1 MSDQKNND
9 PSGDILWLMIAFVG
23 SILLIG
29 FFFGNQLATAYLTL
43 KLIQLKLI
51 TLVYPSEGLL
61 EWIRLIETSPVKEWK
76 MSGIMRVGN
85 EVGYIVNIPLIAL
98 IGWLSY
104 KVWKKNPL
112 QKFKRV
118 MSMQTLK
125 ESEQRIWPYI
135 APVVHQTLIKEPFV
149 TGPYAMALRPYDFAI
164 KYKLLLDDR
173 NVNSLEKTKAE
184 KLFSSQLGKLWAGPE
199 RLKKHELALLSIMA
213 AHGCGDKAGAMAA
226 VNAMAISVAAN
237 PKKMPDFSASKPLRK
252 YLENDKVKEILN
264 KHAYVYTI
272 FAEMMLFARYTG
284 VFPSSYFVWLKPK
297 DRVLFY
303 IINCV
308 GRQVAFIEV
317 AGIVGHWKA
326 EQVAGHKLEAPLVSK
341 AVEGLERALG
351 EVKLV

>member
-29 FFFGNQLATAYLTL
+29 FFFGNQLATVYLTL

-51 TLVYPSEGLL
+51 TLVYPSEALL
-61 EWIRLIETSPVKEWK
+61 DWIKIIETNPVKEWK
-76 MSGIMRVGN
+76 MAGIMRVGN
-85 EVGYIVNIPLIAL
+85 TVGYIVNIPFIAL
-98 IGWLSY
+98 IGWLTY

-118 MSMQTLK
+118 LNMQTLK

-135 APVVHQTLIKEPFV
+135 APVVHQTLIKEPFE

-164 KYKLLLDDR
+164 KYKLLLDER
-173 NVNSLEKTKAE
+173 NVNSLEKSKAE

-199 RLKKHELALLSIMA
+199 RLKKHELALLCIMA
-213 AHGCGDKAGAMAA
+213 AHGAGDKAGAMAA
-226 VNAMAISVAAN
+226 VNAMAISAAAN
-237 PKKMPDFSASKPLRK
+237 PKKMPDFSTTKPLRK
-252 YLENDKVKEILN
+252 YLENDRVKEILN

-303 IINCV
+303 ILNCV

-341 AVEGLERALG
+341 AVDGLERALG